1 MRYQRWTETS
11 CLSWVIKTSQRE
23 RLMDFLFLDGLVCRW
38 CLTRK
43 WLRLS
48 KENILTFNEWY
59 TRTKKMTP
67 PRPGRCQDLKVGCIC
82 FFTTIQISKAKHQRL
97 KRSKISFHLQAGWD
111 SSPPWAK
118 TFVGRATGWGWQLMV
133 TSRSVF
139 SEPQKLT
146 SNRPWGSLQ
155 VWPIAQLYFVLHF
168 LPAE

>member
-23 RLMDFLFLDGLVCRW
+23 RLMDFLFLGGLVCRW

-48 KENILTFNEWY
+48 KENILAFNEFY

-82 FFTTIQISKAKHQRL
+82 FFTTKRQWLVFLNFIPFAGRVGFITSMSQNFCGSCNRL
-97 KRSKISFHLQAGWD
+97 RLTADGHLKVCLFGASEIDLKQTLR
-111 SSPPWAK
+111 K
-118 TFVGRATGWGWQLMV
+118 
-133 TSRSVF
+133 TSRMANTSNLF
-139 SEPQKLT
+139 CFAFLT
-146 SNRPWGSLQ
+146 SCAAAWS
-155 VWPIAQLYFVLHF
+155 
-168 LPAE
+168 

>member
-82 FFTTIQISKAKHQRL
+82 FFTTIQIFKAKHQSGPKFHSICRQGGIHHLHEPKLLWVLQPTEIDSRRSL
-97 KRSKISFHLQAGWD
+97 KSLLVR
-111 SSPPWAK
+111 
-118 TFVGRATGWGWQLMV
+118 FV
-133 TSRSVF
+133 
-139 SEPQKLT
+139 
-146 SNRPWGSLQ
+146 
-155 VWPIAQLYFVLHF
+155 
-168 LPAE
+168 

>member
-48 KENILTFNEWY
+48 KENILAFNEFY

-82 FFTTIQISKAKHQRL
+82 FNQTSVISVPK
-97 KRSKISFHLQAGWD
+97 FHLICRQGGIHHLHEPKLLWVVQPVEAD
-111 SSPPWAK
+111 S
-118 TFVGRATGWGWQLMV
+118 
-133 TSRSVF
+133 
-139 SEPQKLT
+139 
-146 SNRPWGSLQ
+146 
-155 VWPIAQLYFVLHF
+155 
-168 LPAE
+168 